1 MVRVPRRL
9 LLQILDA
16 MLRVQVFAMAGVIPL
31 VVVVPVAQV
40 ALVVEA
46 VVRLVEAV
54 VARHAAVL
62 VVTIA
67 EVGAQAVAMED
78 VVILAKATAPI
89 TAGVAFVV
97 AHVVLVVHAKD
108 AVLAV
113 MVVLQDAA
121 VLVPPVAKVARQLV
135 TIHARGIAGLLVGP
149 LAVHQQNKLKAFI

>member
-1 MVRVPRRL
+1 
-9 LLQILDA
+9 
-16 MLRVQVFAMAGVIPL
+16 MAVVIPL

-67 EVGAQAVAMED
+67 EAGARVVAMED
-78 VVILAKATAPI
+78 VATLVKPIALI
-89 TAGVAFVV
+89 TAEVV
-97 AHVVLVVHAKD
+97 FAKAHVVLVVHAKD

-113 MVVLQDAA
+113 MVVLQDAVA
-121 VLVPPVAKVARQLV
+121 LVPLVVKVARQLV
-135 TIHARGIAGLLVGP
+135 TIHARGIAGLLVDP
-149 LAVHQQNKLKAFI
+149 LVVHQQNKLKAFI